1 MSNIIYFVGGG
12 ADKTRERFGIVK
24 WGPTHLMGIA
34 KADFD
39 LRKGPYSKTKYFGY
53 LDKKKIIQDIVKQKL
68 ANPDIRINL
77 IGHSRGGA
85 VVKDIAMKELR
96 KLNIKANIV
105 VSLDPVKAKHTHRFR
120 IHSKK
125 GIKNL
130 KTYICIFAKPR
141 KKDPTDYIAMVG
153 GQYGHRL
160 KELSHHYIEVDLN
173 HGQPMPMMK
182 VVVNAKGKSVYDIL
196 LKESNRDVKKKS

>member
-12 ADKTRERFGIVK
+12 ADKTRERFGVVN
-24 WGPTHLMGIA
+24 WGPTRLMGIA
-34 KADFD
+34 REDFD
-39 LRKGPYSKTKYFGY
+39 SKKGPYSTTKYFGY
-53 LDKKKIIQDIVKQKL
+53 LDKKKIVQDIVKQKF
-68 ANPDIRINL
+68 ANPNVRINL

-105 VSLDPVKAKHTHRFR
+105 VSLDPVKAKRSHRFR

-130 KTYICIFAKPR
+130 KSYVCIYANPS
-141 KKDPTDYIAMVG
+141 KKDPTDFIAMVG
-153 GQYGHRL
+153 GQYGNRL
-160 KELSHHYIEVDLN
+160 KELSHHFIEANLN
-173 HGQPMPMMK
+173 HGQPMPMMRIPLN
-182 VVVNAKGKSVYDIL
+182 VKGKTVYDML
-196 LKESNRDVKKKS
+196 LKESYRK